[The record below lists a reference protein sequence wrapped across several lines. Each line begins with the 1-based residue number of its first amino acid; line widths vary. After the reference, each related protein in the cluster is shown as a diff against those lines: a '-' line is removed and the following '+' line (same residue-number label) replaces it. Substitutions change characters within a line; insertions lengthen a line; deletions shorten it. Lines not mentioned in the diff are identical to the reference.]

1 MDLLQKIEGKLSL
14 AQKRDGDEILSRFK
28 SVTEL
33 LGDEAD
39 FRGANLTGANLTGAN
54 LTGANLGGVNLTGA
68 NLTEADLTGADLSGA
83 NLLEAD
89 LSGANLLEAD
99 LSGANLL
106 GADLSGVRGLT
117 PDQIRCARIDP
128 STKLPDQCPL
138 MTARGRPL
146 PGPWR
151 PRRRGDG
158 DFVPAA
164 PGPVAG
170 LLGVPGRPRRSV
182 RRG

>member
-14 AQKRDGDEILSRFK
+14 AQKRGGDEILSRFK

-39 FRGANLTGANLTGAN
+39 FRGANLGGANLTGAYLVRAN
-54 LTGANLGGVNLTGA
+54 LGGANLGGVNLTGA
-68 NLTEADLTGADLSGA
+68 NLGGADLGGA
-83 NLLEAD
+83 N

-106 GADLSGVRGLT
+106 GADLSGVIGLT

-128 STKLPDQCPL
+128 STKLPDSRDPPQVTPL
-138 MTARGRPL
+138 QRQ
-146 PGPWR
+146 W
-151 PRRRGDG
+151 
-158 DFVPAA
+158 
-164 PGPVAG
+164 
-170 LLGVPGRPRRSV
+170 
-182 RRG
+182 

>member
-1 MDLLQKIEGKLSL
+1 MDLLQIEGKLSL

-39 FRGANLTGANLTGAN
+39 FRRANLTGACLVRAN
-54 LTGANLGGVNLTGA
+54 LGGANLGGVNLTGA
-68 NLTEADLTGADLSGA
+68 NLGGADLGGA
-83 NLLEAD
+83 NLFEAD

-106 GADLSGVRGLT
+106 GADLSGVIGLT

-128 STKLPDQCPL
+128 STKLPDSRNPPQATPL
-138 MTARGRPL
+138 Q
-146 PGPWR
+146 WQW
-151 PRRRGDG
+151 
-158 DFVPAA
+158 
-164 PGPVAG
+164 
-170 LLGVPGRPRRSV
+170 
-182 RRG
+182 